1 MPLVLG
7 LGQHRTIHKRHF
19 SEQQQP
25 RKARITLL
33 IDSREHTA
41 SSRQAGPVSQ
51 NQVCQRKHDI
61 EFGLLLFESSVSC
74 LSEAQ
79 LLLDDAEYV
88 LHFCPDRRLRVL
100 CFFGGVLSTLTQ
112 FLYL

>member
-1 MPLVLG
+1 MQLVMG

-51 NQVCQRKHDI
+51 KQIC
-61 EFGLLLFESSVSC
+61 
-74 LSEAQ
+74 
-79 LLLDDAEYV
+79 
-88 LHFCPDRRLRVL
+88 
-100 CFFGGVLSTLTQ
+100 
-112 FLYL
+112 

>member
-1 MPLVLG
+1 MRILEECVRCFISSLFMGIFLAKAHCRYIPLIQRFKIIVFSLIYTIVNAFFG
-7 LGQHRTIHKRHF
+7 TFLGQHRTIHKRHF

-51 NQVCQRKHDI
+51 KQIC
-61 EFGLLLFESSVSC
+61 
-74 LSEAQ
+74 
-79 LLLDDAEYV
+79 
-88 LHFCPDRRLRVL
+88 
-100 CFFGGVLSTLTQ
+100 
-112 FLYL
+112 

>member
-7 LGQHRTIHKRHF
+7 LGQHHTIHKRHF

-51 NQVCQRKHDI
+51 KQIC
-61 EFGLLLFESSVSC
+61 
-74 LSEAQ
+74 
-79 LLLDDAEYV
+79 
-88 LHFCPDRRLRVL
+88 
-100 CFFGGVLSTLTQ
+100 
-112 FLYL
+112 